1 MSYKKGA
8 TVITK
13 IDRPGGIVFLVTFD
27 VGLFLKIFKHKS
39 KIITDK
45 FLSKL
50 VSCDISIFMNLNFL
64 LNCSDVKLT

>member
-39 KIITDK
+39 KIIRQ
-45 FLSKL
+45 
-50 VSCDISIFMNLNFL
+50 ISL
-64 LNCSDVKLT
+64 